1 MCRAIAVV
9 YSDGVKGGVCHR
21 YRSEELAGEC
31 VGAICNEGH
40 ASCIIDGKVLGAFSE
55 DCVLQEL
62 SFILDDFVN
71 FLDAKTESLDCLIED
86 AALFLRVWFLVC
98 LTDKGGMS
106 RFTLFVFA

>member
-31 VGAICNEGH
+31 VGAICNECH
-40 ASCIIDGKVLGAFSE
+40 ASCISE
-55 DCVLQEL
+55 DYVLQEL

-71 FLDAKTESLDCLIED
+71 FLDAKTESLDCLVED

>member
-40 ASCIIDGKVLGAFSE
+40 ESYIIDGKVLGAFSE
-55 DCVLQEL
+55 DYVFQEL

-71 FLDAKTESLDCLIED
+71 FLDPKT
-86 AALFLRVWFLVC
+86 
-98 LTDKGGMS
+98 
-106 RFTLFVFA
+106 